1 MVKSG
6 SERRGTPV
14 RDNRT
19 SKGPEACSRK
29 DQRVQTKNRLNEW
42 VGDKPEDSK
51 GRAMEDILGHLK
63 VCGVI
68 LNVPKSQ

>member
-29 DQRVQTKNRLNEW
+29 DQRV
-42 VGDKPEDSK
+42 
-51 GRAMEDILGHLK
+51 
-63 VCGVI
+63 
-68 LNVPKSQ
+68 